1 MAKEWIFSKRFIFLF
16 TNTGVW
22 DPERLKTRKPLV
34 RTKRKKK
41 VPPASPT
48 PAKIPAMEPVPTSSD
63 LPVSPGMVTT
73 CLPQTMPRPPAAP
86 ASPSLSVA
94 SPVSIAPVHE
104 LTQEQIELLEGLE
117 RGYTASKEVFKNV
130 FVSF

>member
-1 MAKEWIFSKRFIFLF
+1 
-16 TNTGVW
+16 
-22 DPERLKTRKPLV
+22 
-34 RTKRKKK
+34 
-41 VPPASPT
+41 
-48 PAKIPAMEPVPTSSD
+48 MEPIPTSSD

-73 CLPQTMPRPPAAP
+73 CLPQTVPGPPAP

-94 SPVSIAPVHE
+94 SPASVVPVHE

-130 FVSF
+130 FVSFKKEVCWICSKGHGP